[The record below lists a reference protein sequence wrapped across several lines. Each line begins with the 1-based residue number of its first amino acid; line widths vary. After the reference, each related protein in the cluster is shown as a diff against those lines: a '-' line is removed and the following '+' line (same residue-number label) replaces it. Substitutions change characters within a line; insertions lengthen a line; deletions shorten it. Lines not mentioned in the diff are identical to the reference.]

1 VIISSVNPFDW
12 EQPQTARCHANNNKY
27 KYSETECHTSHNRSH
42 TSLAAV
48 CACECVRE
56 AQRRA
61 GRAGRADSGAFCAAR
76 SRRGP
81 ATAMRKSA
89 SPHRFR
95 GASNSS
101 HRSSHTLS
109 LERTTH
115 TTSAVRGTFACT
127 NKRSQS
133 SVRTGCAAPKRIAKP
148 AKHHPARRTRAR
160 LRARR
165 SPRRSASSSMSTTS
179 ICTSTLCS
187 SSINFEQIAPL
198 QRHDVRASS
207 AALADLRGRQAQH
220 VSERG
225 LMSRAGQVGEACV
238 GAGARLRRVRA
249 PPR

>member
-1 VIISSVNPFDW
+1 
-12 EQPQTARCHANNNKY
+12 
-27 KYSETECHTSHNRSH
+27 
-42 TSLAAV
+42 
-48 CACECVRE
+48 
-56 AQRRA
+56 
-61 GRAGRADSGAFCAAR
+61 
-76 SRRGP
+76 
-81 ATAMRKSA
+81 MRKSA

-187 SSINFEQIAPL
+187 SSINFEQIARL

-225 LMSRAGQVGEACV
+225 LMSRAGQVRRAWVPGRDCAAQRILSVHGALGEHLN
-238 GAGARLRRVRA
+238 GRRRKRTRTHTHARSLSNSGLLA
-249 PPR
+249 FPRKR